1 LSATS
6 STHGRGNKVSGGQH
20 LVYRGADAISRKDF
34 DMKMSTEEVEV
45 RVWAVIAL
53 SLTGILV
60 SSVIGIILGVL
71 FVEHDMERISPIDT
85 QFMAILKDI
94 MLLCIGAVGGIVGRK
109 GAYAAAN
116 MISKDKDDPARPAT

>member
-1 LSATS
+1 
-6 STHGRGNKVSGGQH
+6 
-20 LVYRGADAISRKDF
+20 
-34 DMKMSTEEVEV
+34 MKMTTEEVEV

-60 SSVIGIILGVL
+60 ASVIGIILGVL
-71 FVEHDMERISPIDT
+71 FVEHDMDKISPIDT

-116 MISKDKDDPARPAT
+116 LIGKEKDDAPPRPAA

>member
-1 LSATS
+1 MRMT
-6 STHGRGNKVSGGQH
+6 
-20 LVYRGADAISRKDF
+20 
-34 DMKMSTEEVEV
+34 TEELET

-60 SSVIGIILGVL
+60 ASVIGIILGVL
-71 FVEHDMERISPIDT
+71 FVEHDMEKISPIDV

-116 MISKDKDDPARPAT
+116 LMNKKDSDDSTRTTA

>member
-1 LSATS
+1 MT
-6 STHGRGNKVSGGQH
+6 
-20 LVYRGADAISRKDF
+20 
-34 DMKMSTEEVEV
+34 TEELET

-60 SSVIGIILGVL
+60 ASVIGIILGVL
-71 FVEHDMERISPIDT
+71 FVEHDMEKISPIDV

-116 MISKDKDDPARPAT
+116 LMSKDKDDPTRPTA

>member
-1 LSATS
+1 
-6 STHGRGNKVSGGQH
+6 
-20 LVYRGADAISRKDF
+20 
-34 DMKMSTEEVEV
+34 MKMSTEEVEV

-60 SSVIGIILGVL
+60 ASVIGIILGVL

-116 MISKDKDDPARPAT
+116 MISKDKDDPARPTA

>member
-1 LSATS
+1 L
-6 STHGRGNKVSGGQH
+6 THGRGNKVSGCQH

-60 SSVIGIILGVL
+60 ASVIGIILGVL

-116 MISKDKDDPARPAT
+116 MISKDKDDPARPTA

>member
-1 LSATS
+1 
-6 STHGRGNKVSGGQH
+6 
-20 LVYRGADAISRKDF
+20 
-34 DMKMSTEEVEV
+34 MKMTTEEVEV

-60 SSVIGIILGVL
+60 ASVIGIILGVL
-71 FVEHDMERISPIDT
+71 FVEHDMEKISPIDV
-85 QFMAILKDI
+85 QFMAILKDV

-116 MISKDKDDPARPAT
+116 MISKEKDDAATRPAA

>member
-1 LSATS
+1 MRMT
-6 STHGRGNKVSGGQH
+6 
-20 LVYRGADAISRKDF
+20 
-34 DMKMSTEEVEV
+34 TEELET

-60 SSVIGIILGVL
+60 ASVIGIILGVL

-116 MISKDKDDPARPAT
+116 MISKDKDDPTRPTA

>member
-1 LSATS
+1 MT
-6 STHGRGNKVSGGQH
+6 
-20 LVYRGADAISRKDF
+20 
-34 DMKMSTEEVEV
+34 TEELET

-60 SSVIGIILGVL
+60 ASVIGIILGVL
-71 FVEHDMERISPIDT
+71 FVEHDMEKISPIDV

-116 MISKDKDDPARPAT
+116 LMSKDKDDSARPTA

>member
-1 LSATS
+1 
-6 STHGRGNKVSGGQH
+6 
-20 LVYRGADAISRKDF
+20 
-34 DMKMSTEEVEV
+34 MKMSTEEVEV

-60 SSVIGIILGVL
+60 ASVIGIILGVL

-116 MISKDKDDPARPAT
+116 MIAKDKDDPARPTA

>member
-1 LSATS
+1 
-6 STHGRGNKVSGGQH
+6 
-20 LVYRGADAISRKDF
+20 
-34 DMKMSTEEVEV
+34 MKMTTEEVEV

-60 SSVIGIILGVL
+60 ASVIGIILGVL
-71 FVEHDMERISPIDT
+71 FVEHDMDKISPIDT

-116 MISKDKDDPARPAT
+116 IMAKKDDDASTRPAA

>member
-1 LSATS
+1 
-6 STHGRGNKVSGGQH
+6 
-20 LVYRGADAISRKDF
+20 
-34 DMKMSTEEVEV
+34 MKMSTEEVEV
-45 RVWAVIAL
+45 RVWAIIAL

-60 SSVIGIILGVL
+60 ASVVGIILGVL
-71 FVEHDMERISPIDT
+71 FVEHDMDKISPIDT

-116 MISKDKDDPARPAT
+116 IINKEKDDAATRTPS

>member
-1 LSATS
+1 
-6 STHGRGNKVSGGQH
+6 
-20 LVYRGADAISRKDF
+20 
-34 DMKMSTEEVEV
+34 MKMSTEEVEV

-116 MISKDKDDPARPAT
+116 MISKDKDDPARPTA

>member
-1 LSATS
+1 MRMT
-6 STHGRGNKVSGGQH
+6 
-20 LVYRGADAISRKDF
+20 
-34 DMKMSTEEVEV
+34 TEELET

-60 SSVIGIILGVL
+60 ASVIGIILGVL
-71 FVEHDMERISPIDT
+71 FVEHDMEKISPIDV

-116 MISKDKDDPARPAT
+116 LMSKDKDDSARPTA

>member
-1 LSATS
+1 MT
-6 STHGRGNKVSGGQH
+6 
-20 LVYRGADAISRKDF
+20 
-34 DMKMSTEEVEV
+34 TEEVEV

-60 SSVIGIILGVL
+60 ASVIGIILGVL

-116 MISKDKDDPARPAT
+116 MLSKEKDDDSNPRAA

>member
-1 LSATS
+1 MRMT
-6 STHGRGNKVSGGQH
+6 
-20 LVYRGADAISRKDF
+20 
-34 DMKMSTEEVEV
+34 TEELET

-71 FVEHDMERISPIDT
+71 FVEHDMDKISPIDV

-116 MISKDKDDPARPAT
+116 MIKKGDDDASTRPTA

>member
-1 LSATS
+1 MRMT
-6 STHGRGNKVSGGQH
+6 
-20 LVYRGADAISRKDF
+20 
-34 DMKMSTEEVEV
+34 TEELET

-60 SSVIGIILGVL
+60 ASVIGIILGVL
-71 FVEHDMERISPIDT
+71 FVEHDMEKISPIDV

-116 MISKDKDDPARPAT
+116 LMNKKDSDDSTRPTA

>member
-1 LSATS
+1 MT
-6 STHGRGNKVSGGQH
+6 
-20 LVYRGADAISRKDF
+20 
-34 DMKMSTEEVEV
+34 TEEVEV

-60 SSVIGIILGVL
+60 ASVIGIILGVL

-85 QFMAILKDI
+85 QFMSILKDI

-116 MISKDKDDPARPAT
+116 MLSKEKDDDSNPRPA

>member
-1 LSATS
+1 MAGYT
-6 STHGRGNKVSGGQH
+6 
-20 LVYRGADAISRKDF
+20 
-34 DMKMSTEEVEV
+34 TEEIEV
-45 RVWAVIAL
+45 RVWAIIAL

-60 SSVIGIILGVL
+60 ASVIGIILGVL
-71 FVEHDMERISPIDT
+71 FVEHDMDKISPIDT

-116 MISKDKDDPARPAT
+116 LMAQKKEQSDATPGTTA

>member
-1 LSATS
+1 MRMT
-6 STHGRGNKVSGGQH
+6 
-20 LVYRGADAISRKDF
+20 
-34 DMKMSTEEVEV
+34 TEELET
-45 RVWAVIAL
+45 RVWAAIAL

-60 SSVIGIILGVL
+60 ASVIGIILGVL
-71 FVEHDMERISPIDT
+71 FVEHDMEKISPIDV

-116 MISKDKDDPARPAT
+116 LLNKEKDDSARPTA

>member
-1 LSATS
+1 MRMT
-6 STHGRGNKVSGGQH
+6 
-20 LVYRGADAISRKDF
+20 
-34 DMKMSTEEVEV
+34 TEELET

-60 SSVIGIILGVL
+60 ASVIGIILGVL
-71 FVEHDMERISPIDT
+71 FVEHDMEKISPIDV

-116 MISKDKDDPARPAT
+116 LINKDKDDPARPTA

>member
-1 LSATS
+1 
-6 STHGRGNKVSGGQH
+6 
-20 LVYRGADAISRKDF
+20 
-34 DMKMSTEEVEV
+34 MKMTTEEVEV

-60 SSVIGIILGVL
+60 ASVIGIILGVL
-71 FVEHDMERISPIDT
+71 FVEHDMDKISPIDT

-116 MISKDKDDPARPAT
+116 LISKEKDDAATRPAA

>member
-1 LSATS
+1 
-6 STHGRGNKVSGGQH
+6 
-20 LVYRGADAISRKDF
+20 
-34 DMKMSTEEVEV
+34 MKMTTEEVEV

-60 SSVIGIILGVL
+60 ASVIGIILGVL
-71 FVEHDMERISPIDT
+71 FVEHDMDKISPIDT

-116 MISKDKDDPARPAT
+116 IISKEKDDAPPRPVA

>member
-1 LSATS
+1 
-6 STHGRGNKVSGGQH
+6 
-20 LVYRGADAISRKDF
+20 
-34 DMKMSTEEVEV
+34 MKMSTEEVEV

-60 SSVIGIILGVL
+60 ASVIGIILGVL

-85 QFMAILKDI
+85 QLIGILKDI
-94 MLLCIGAVGGIVGRK
+94 MLLAIGAVGGLVGRK

-116 MISKDKDDPARPAT
+116 MLTKKEDGDATPRPTA